1 MKSKVVNGFFNVGS
15 GNFISILD
23 LANLMISYSNLSL
36 KPIFENTLEGDV
48 EKSLSDNSLIKN
60 KVDWRPKME
69 LKNWIKTIMKKL
81 EEDN

>member
-1 MKSKVVNGFFNVGS
+1 
-15 GNFISILD
+15 
-23 LANLMISYSNLSL
+23 MISYSNLSL

>member
-36 KPIFENTLEGDV
+36 KPIFENALEGDV